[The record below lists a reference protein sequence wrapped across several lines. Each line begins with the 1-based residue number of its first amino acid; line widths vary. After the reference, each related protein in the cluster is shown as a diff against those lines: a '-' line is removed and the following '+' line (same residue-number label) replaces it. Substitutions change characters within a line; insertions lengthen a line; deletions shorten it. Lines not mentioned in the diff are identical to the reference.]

1 MRKYRT
7 FSESLKER
15 FKNNPEEAQAYLEVA
30 LEEFEENRDT
40 SILLKA
46 LRNVAEAQ
54 GGIPTLA
61 RKVGMNKQSLYK
73 VFSDEGNPRLDT
85 VGTILHGLGY
95 RLSLMP
101 MEKEARVVGH

>member
-1 MRKYRT
+1 MREYRT
-7 FSESLKER
+7 FNETLKER
-15 FKNNPEEAQAYLEVA
+15 LKNDPEEAQAYLEVA

-40 SILLKA
+40 AMLLKT
-46 LRNVAEAQ
+46 LRYVAEAQ

-85 VGTILHGLGY
+85 IGTILHGLGY
-95 RLSLMP
+95 RLALIP
-101 MEKEARVVGH
+101 VEKEAIAAH